1 MLGMTRRKWLAASTV
16 IFPAAGALMGRESRA
31 HSSETPTEKHVSTFS
46 PPLSGRDVMRER
58 FFPNVA
64 LTTHQGNEVRF
75 YDDLIKDKAVVVNMM
90 YTSCDDACPLITAN
104 LARVQELLT
113 DRMGRDLFFYS
124 ITVEPKQDTPEK
136 LSDYAKAYGIGPGWL
151 FLTGQPDNVELLRQ
165 KLGYVDPNPEVDK
178 DKSLHS
184 GMLRYGNEPSSLWA
198 SCQGGAKPEWIAETI
213 SWVLPKATKT

>member
-1 MLGMTRRKWLAASTV
+1 MVCIFFFFFSSRRRHTRSDRDW
-16 IFPAAGALMGRESRA
+16 
-31 HSSETPTEKHVSTFS
+31 SS
-46 PPLSGRDVMRER
+46 DVCSS
-58 FFPNVA
+58 
-64 LTTHQGNEVRF
+64 
-75 YDDLIKDKAVVVNMM
+75 DL
-90 YTSCDDACPLITAN
+90 
-104 LARVQELLT
+104 
-113 DRMGRDLFFYS
+113 
-124 ITVEPKQDTPEK
+124 PEK

-213 SWVLPKATKT
+213 SWV